1 MKLSNQAAAALLMC
15 LQKCI
20 AEETDI
26 MPLLRDLDFVSVGDE
41 LQVTNPP
48 SFRMNKQQEF
58 VTE

>member
-26 MPLLRDLDFVSVGDE
+26 MPLLKELDFVANGDE

-48 SFRMNKQQEF
+48 SFKMNKQQDF

>member
-26 MPLLRDLDFVSVGDE
+26 MPLLKELDFVANGDE

-48 SFRMNKQQEF
+48 AFKMNKQQDF